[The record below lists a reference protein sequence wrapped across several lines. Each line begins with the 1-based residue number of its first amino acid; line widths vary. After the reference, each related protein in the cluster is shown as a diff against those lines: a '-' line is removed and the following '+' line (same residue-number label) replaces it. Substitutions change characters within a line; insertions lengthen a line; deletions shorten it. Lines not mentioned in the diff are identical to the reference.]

1 MKKIYRKLSLQ
12 YIKKNKSTSLM
23 MLIMI
28 IATVAFMISID
39 MINISRAYDKQN
51 YIKGLMAIII
61 VSMWT

>member
-12 YIKKNKSTSLM
+12 YIKKNKSRSFM

-39 MINISRAYDKQN
+39 MIDISRAYDKAEV
-51 YIKGLMAIII
+51 YKKE
-61 VSMWT
+61 